1 MKTYKQ
7 IKTIGMKKLQLL
19 CLLMLA
25 FFTFSC
31 YDDSDILNRLDAMES
46 DRVASIETQMAAAQ
60 SSIEALQAADV
71 ALDKYID
78 ALEVKSD
85 SLAQVLQNSDQQL
98 DNRIDEV
105 YEMTM
110 KELALVNAE
119 LQALNS
125 QDSLLNVRLTEL
137 NDYIAQVEAQQ
148 KAEHDW
154 VQQTFSTLEQYEAT
168 CAAIAGLEAHLQ
180 TVDGELLDLTKALA
194 EQKQALEQS
203 IADAVTSVKSWVN
216 EQLSGY
222 YTIAQTDAKIAAV
235 LDTMT
240 QENAE
245 LRQQLTQMQDSLAQ
259 TRIDLTTSYQSA
271 IKQAIEEYDGKITK
285 EIAAQVESLNKRID
299 DEVAAINAQLQALA
313 DRVAALEKEMEELKK
328 ALDIKFDQA
337 NPNYQPGEVVNVAFT
352 LSNADE
358 NTVVEAIAE
367 GLWKARVSMDGYDK
381 GTIKVTTSAGG
392 GEGKV
397 LVFVNKGNATIMR
410 VLLFD
415 QGVVRVLNDA
425 ITVSPSDTTLVVNL
439 STSVPEIKVVI
450 PDDAQSWIRQCEL
463 PVTKADMREE
473 SIAFA
478 IDLNLSKE
486 PRETIIRILSS
497 ETNKEK
503 AAFSIYQQSDV
514 MGNNEIWYTSTDGQ
528 IVEPSDPGAFRANII
543 SNTYLNGKGVLR
555 FDADVDRLGESTFT
569 SCYTLKT
576 ITLPESV
583 KTIGKYAFQWC
594 NSLTE
599 IYLPQ
604 TLTEIP
610 EETFWGCS
618 SLTKINLP
626 ETLLSINGYAF
637 ASCSS
642 LAQIDLPK
650 SLSSIGCAAFDYCSS
665 LTEIVLPE
673 SLSRLDGCAFR
684 NCTSLT
690 KISLPVGLTT
700 IAGSVFS
707 ECSNLEEVVMENVI
721 SIEDNAFYKCRKLKK
736 VSIRG
741 GFIPSTASATFTE
754 CYLEDIALQV
764 PAGYK
769 AIYEQAELWKDFGS
783 IEENEVV
790 INIGTL
796 SNMLSPNYDSRHKEL
811 NAGSILS
818 QASYVSM
825 KVGGDDMYTFKK
837 SSTDAVAKVGT
848 HYMSLKVQVAGNTNP
863 KDADNENCDKNVTV
877 PANGAFFTFDVE
889 KDGYLYV
896 FFGGNSHKT
905 YLVGE
910 DDALIGYEFA
920 MTTPAEQE
928 TPWGTLLSYIMKGEG
943 ENNRISSPE
952 GLIWP
957 EKIALGDAWEAAAGS
972 GGKIAASGQAVVKF
986 PVSAGHTYSFC
997 GCGTKVSCAGFIF
1010 FETEEDVYC
1019 TENGVTT
1026 LMMAK

>member
-1 MKTYKQ
+1 
-7 IKTIGMKKLQLL
+7 MKKLQMI

-25 FFTFSC
+25 LFTFSC
-31 YDDSDILNRLDAMES
+31 YDDSDILGRLDALES
-46 DRVASIETQMAAAQ
+46 DRVASIETQIAAAQ
-60 SSIEALQAADV
+60 NSIEALQAADV
-71 ALDKYID
+71 ALEKYID
-78 ALEVKSD
+78 ALEAKSD
-85 SLAQVLQNSDQQL
+85 SLAQALQNSDQQL
-98 DNRIDEV
+98 NNRIDEV
-105 YEMTM
+105 YEKTM
-110 KELALVNAE
+110 KEFALVNAE

-125 QDSLLNVRLTEL
+125 QDSILNVRLAEL

-180 TVDGELLDLTKALA
+180 TVDAEWLALTQALA

-203 IADAVTSVKSWVN
+203 IADAVASVKSWVN

-259 TRIDLTTSYQSA
+259 TRIDLTEAYQSA
-271 IKQAIEEYDGKITK
+271 IKQAIEEHDGKITK
-285 EIAAQVESLNKRID
+285 EIAAQVETLNHRID

-358 NTVVEAIAE
+358 STVVEAIAE

-381 GTIKVTTSAGG
+381 GTIKVTTSAEG

-463 PVTKADMREE
+463 PATKAEMREE

-478 IDLNLSKE
+478 IDANLSKE

-514 MGNNEIWYTSTDGQ
+514 MGNNEIWYTSTNGS
-528 IVEPSDPGAFRANII
+528 IVTPNDPGAFRANII

-555 FDADVDRLGESTFT
+555 FDADVDRLGESTFKE
-569 SCYTLKT
+569 CRTLKT
-576 ITLPESV
+576 ITLPETV
-583 KTIGKYAFQWC
+583 KTIGKEAFQYC
-594 NSLTE
+594 ESLTE
-599 IYLPQ
+599 INLPQ
-604 TLTEIP
+604 TLTEIAWG
-610 EETFWGCS
+610 TFYCCS

-626 ETLLSINGYAF
+626 ETLLSIKEYAF
-637 ASCSS
+637 AYCSS

-650 SLSSIGCAAFDYCSS
+650 SLTGIGFAVFEHCSS
-665 LTEIVLPE
+665 LNQIVLPE
-673 SLSRLDGCAFR
+673 SLSRLDGYAFS

-700 IAGSVFS
+700 IASTVFS

-721 SIEDNAFYKCRKLKK
+721 SIENNAFYKCRKLKN

-741 GFIPSTASATFTE
+741 GFIPSTTSEAFTE

-764 PAGYK
+764 PVGYK

-783 IEENEVV
+783 IEEVEIIRENVGMV
-790 INIGTL
+790 SMVSTDGKDVAL
-796 SNMLSPNYDSRHKEL
+796 S
-811 NAGSILS
+811 AGSILS
-818 QASYVSM
+818 QTSYVSM
-825 KVGGDDMYTFKK
+825 KVGADDTYKNQT
-837 SSTDAVAKVGT
+837 SSTDAVVKVGM
-848 HYMSLKVQVAGNTNP
+848 HYMPLKLRVGGSTNP
-863 KDADNENCDKNVTV
+863 KDADNGNCDKNATV

-920 MTTPAEQE
+920 MTTSAEQKA
-928 TPWGTLLSYIMKGEG
+928 PWGTLLSYIMKGEG
-943 ENNRISSPE
+943 ENNRISSPD

-972 GGKIAASGQAVVKF
+972 DGRIAASGLAVVKF
-986 PVSAGHTYSFC
+986 PVSAGHSYSFC
-997 GCGTKVSCAGFIF
+997 GCGTKVSCAGFVF
-1010 FETEEDVYC
+1010 SETEEDVYC

-1026 LMMAK
+1026 LMMAKQ

>member
-31 YDDSDILNRLDAMES
+31 YDDSDILTRLDAMES
-46 DRVASIETQMAAAQ
+46 DRVASIETQIAAAQ

-78 ALEVKSD
+78 ALEAKSD
-85 SLAQVLQNSDQQL
+85 SLAQVQQNSDQQL

-110 KELALVNAE
+110 KEFALVNAE

-125 QDSLLNVRLTEL
+125 QDSILNVRLTEL

-180 TVDGELLDLTKALA
+180 TVDGKLLDLTQALA
-194 EQKQALEQS
+194 EQKQALEKS

-259 TRIDLTTSYQSA
+259 TRIDLTTAYQSA
-271 IKQAIEEYDGKITK
+271 IKQAIEEHDGKITK

-328 ALDIKFDQA
+328 ALDIKFDQT
-337 NPNYQPGEVVNVAFT
+337 NPNYHPGEVVNVAFT

-358 NTVVEAIAE
+358 STVVETIAE

-381 GTIKVTTSAGG
+381 GTIKVTTSAEG

-439 STSVPEIKVVI
+439 STSVPEIKVMI

-463 PVTKADMREE
+463 PATKAEMREE

-478 IDLNLSKE
+478 IDANLSKE

-514 MGNNEIWYTSTDGQ
+514 MGNNEIWYTSTNGN
-528 IVEPSDPGAFRANII
+528 IVEPNNTLAFGANII
-543 SNTYLNGKGVLR
+543 SNTYVNGKGVIL
-555 FDADVDRLGESTFT
+555 FDDDLT
-569 SCYTLKT
+569 SVLSGAFKSNYSLKT
-576 ITLPESV
+576 ITLPESINTLGESVFQYCSSLTQIDLPDGIV
-583 KTIGKYAFQWC
+583 KIGGSSFYGCESLIEINLPSSLNLKKCGSKIFYECTSLVKANLKDLPKAEYIPYSMFQGCSALVEVIMPKCILEIDHDVFNGCSSLKTINWPDSLTTIASSAFKKCTSIENINLPEGITSLGQNAFEGCSSLVNVTLPSTLTEIGKYAF
-594 NSLTE
+594 NS
-599 IYLPQ
+599 
-604 TLTEIP
+604 
-610 EETFWGCS
+610 C
-618 SLTKINLP
+618 K
-626 ETLLSINGYAF
+626 LLSILEINAMDATLAENSFHSCLSLRTVVLG
-637 ASCSS
+637 ASGISANS
-642 LAQIDLPK
+642 H
-650 SLSSIGCAAFDYCSS
+650 AFDGCF
-665 LTEIVLPE
+665 LDKCELIV
-673 SLSRLDGCAFR
+673 
-684 NCTSLT
+684 
-690 KISLPVGLTT
+690 PVGTK
-700 IAGSVFS
+700 AEYESKSVWKNFS
-707 ECSNLEEVVMENVI
+707 VI
-721 SIEDNAFYKCRKLKK
+721 KE
-736 VSIRG
+736 
-741 GFIPSTASATFTE
+741 
-754 CYLEDIALQV
+754 
-764 PAGYK
+764 
-769 AIYEQAELWKDFGS
+769 AE
-783 IEENEVV
+783 
-790 INIGTL
+790 
-796 SNMLSPNYDSRHKEL
+796 
-811 NAGSILS
+811 
-818 QASYVSM
+818 
-825 KVGGDDMYTFKK
+825 
-837 SSTDAVAKVGT
+837 
-848 HYMSLKVQVAGNTNP
+848 
-863 KDADNENCDKNVTV
+863 
-877 PANGAFFTFDVE
+877 
-889 KDGYLYV
+889 
-896 FFGGNSHKT
+896 
-905 YLVGE
+905 
-910 DDALIGYEFA
+910 
-920 MTTPAEQE
+920 
-928 TPWGTLLSYIMKGEG
+928 
-943 ENNRISSPE
+943 
-952 GLIWP
+952 
-957 EKIALGDAWEAAAGS
+957 
-972 GGKIAASGQAVVKF
+972 
-986 PVSAGHTYSFC
+986 
-997 GCGTKVSCAGFIF
+997 
-1010 FETEEDVYC
+1010 
-1019 TENGVTT
+1019 
-1026 LMMAK
+1026 

>member
-31 YDDSDILNRLDAMES
+31 YDDSDILSRLDAMES
-46 DRVASIETQMAAAQ
+46 DRVASIETQIAAAQ

-78 ALEVKSD
+78 ALEAKSD

-110 KELALVNAE
+110 KEFALVKAE
-119 LQALNS
+119 LQVLNS

-180 TVDGELLDLTKALA
+180 TVDGKLLDLTQALA

-259 TRIDLTTSYQSA
+259 TRIDLTTAYQSA

-478 IDLNLSKE
+478 IDANLSKE

-583 KTIGKYAFQWC
+583 KTIGKYAFSGC
-594 NSLTE
+594 HSLTE

-618 SLTKINLP
+618 SL
-626 ETLLSINGYAF
+626 
-637 ASCSS
+637 
-642 LAQIDLPK
+642 AQIDLPK
-650 SLSSIGCAAFDYCSS
+650 SLSSIGWAAFEYCSS

-673 SLSRLDGCAFR
+673 SLSRLDGCAFMF
-684 NCTSLT
+684 CTSLT

-700 IAGSVFS
+700 IASSVFS

-741 GFIPSTASATFTE
+741 GFIPSTTSATFTE

-764 PAGYK
+764 PVGYK

-783 IEENEVV
+783 IEEVEIIRDNVGLV
-790 INIGTL
+790 SMVSTDGKDVAL
-796 SNMLSPNYDSRHKEL
+796 S
-811 NAGSILS
+811 AGSILS
-818 QASYVSM
+818 QTSYVSM
-825 KVGGDDMYTFKK
+825 KVGADDTYKK
-837 SSTDAVAKVGT
+837 QTSSTDAVAKVGT
-848 HYMSLKVQVAGNTNP
+848 HYMSLKVRVAGTANP
-863 KDADNENCDKNVTV
+863 KDADNENCDKNATV

-896 FFGGNSHKT
+896 FFGGNSHKP

-920 MTTPAEQE
+920 MTTSAEQE

-1010 FETEEDVYC
+1010 SETEEDVYC

>member
-31 YDDSDILNRLDAMES
+31 YDDSDILGRLDAMES
-46 DRVASIETQMAAAQ
+46 NRVASIETQIAAAQ
-60 SSIEALQAADV
+60 NSIEALQAADV

-78 ALEVKSD
+78 ALEAKSD
-85 SLAQVLQNSDQQL
+85 SLAQALQNSDQQL

-110 KELALVNAE
+110 KEFALVNAE

-125 QDSLLNVRLTEL
+125 QDSILNVRLTEL

-222 YTIAQTDAKIAAV
+222 YTIAQTDAKIEAV

-259 TRIDLTTSYQSA
+259 TRIDLTTAYQSA
-271 IKQAIEEYDGKITK
+271 IKQAIEEHDGKITK
-285 EIAAQVESLNKRID
+285 EIAAQVETLNKRID

-358 NTVVEAIAE
+358 STVVEAIAE
-367 GLWKARVSMDGYDK
+367 GLWKARVSMDAYDK
-381 GTIKVTTSAGG
+381 GTIKVTTSAEG

-439 STSVPEIKVVI
+439 STSVPEIKVMI

-478 IDLNLSKE
+478 IDANLSKE

-514 MGNNEIWYTSTDGQ
+514 MGNNEIWYISTNGS
-528 IVEPSDPGAFRANII
+528 IVTPNDPGAFRANII

-555 FDADVDRLGESTFT
+555 FDADVDRLGESTFKE
-569 SCYTLKT
+569 CRTLKT
-576 ITLPESV
+576 ITLPETV
-583 KTIGKYAFQWC
+583 KTIGKDAFRYC
-594 NSLTE
+594 ESLTE
-599 IYLPQ
+599 INLPQ
-604 TLTEIP
+604 TLTEIAWQ
-610 EETFWGCS
+610 TFSHCS

-626 ETLLSINGYAF
+626 ETLLSIKEYAF
-637 ASCSS
+637 AYCSS

-650 SLSSIGCAAFDYCSS
+650 SLTGIGWAAF
-665 LTEIVLPE
+665 EH
-673 SLSRLDGCAFR
+673 
-684 NCTSLT
+684 CTSLT

-700 IAGSVFS
+700 IISEVLS

-741 GFIPSTASATFTE
+741 GFIPTTTSAAFTE

-764 PAGYK
+764 PTGYK

-783 IEENEVV
+783 IEEVEIIRDNVGLV
-790 INIGTL
+790 SMVSADGKDVAL
-796 SNMLSPNYDSRHKEL
+796 S
-811 NAGSILS
+811 AGSILS
-818 QASYVSM
+818 QTSYVSM
-825 KVGGDDMYTFKK
+825 KVGADDTYKK
-837 SSTDAVAKVGT
+837 QTSSTDAVAKVGT
-848 HYMSLKVQVAGNTNP
+848 HYMPLKLRVAGTANP
-863 KDADNENCDKNVTV
+863 KDADNENCDKNATV

-920 MTTPAEQE
+920 MTTPAEQKA
-928 TPWGTLLSYIMKGEG
+928 PWGTLLSYIMKGEG

-957 EKIALGDAWEAAAGS
+957 EIIALGDAWEAAAGS
-972 GGKIAASGQAVVKF
+972 DGKIAASGQAVVKF
-986 PVSAGHTYSFC
+986 PVSAGQSYSFC

-1010 FETEEDVYC
+1010 SETEEEVYC

>member
-46 DRVASIETQMAAAQ
+46 DRVASIETQIAAAQ
-60 SSIEALQAADV
+60 NSIEALQAADV

-78 ALEVKSD
+78 ALEAKSD

-110 KELALVNAE
+110 KEFALVNAE

-259 TRIDLTTSYQSA
+259 TRTELTEAYQSA
-271 IKQAIEEYDGKITK
+271 IKLAIEEYDGKITK

-299 DEVAAINAQLQALA
+299 EEVAAINAQLQALA

-328 ALDIKFDQA
+328 ALDIKFDQT

-358 NTVVEAIAE
+358 NTVVEALAE

-381 GTIKVTTSAGG
+381 GTIKVTTSAEG

-450 PDDAQSWIRQCEL
+450 PDNAQSWIRQCEL

-478 IDLNLSKE
+478 IDANLSKE

-503 AAFSIYQQSDV
+503 AAFRIYQQSDV

-555 FDADVDRLGESTFT
+555 FDADVDRLGESTFK

-583 KTIGKYAFQWC
+583 KTIGKYAFRYC
-594 NSLTE
+594 HSLTE

-610 EETFWGCS
+610 EETFKGCS

-626 ETLLSINGYAF
+626 ETLLSINNYAF
-637 ASCSS
+637 YNCSS

-650 SLSSIGCAAFDYCSS
+650 SLTGIGLAAFYQ
-665 LTEIVLPE
+665 
-673 SLSRLDGCAFR
+673 
-684 NCTSLT
+684 CTSLT
-690 KISLPVGLTT
+690 KISLPVGRAT
-700 IAGSVFS
+700 IASSVFS

-741 GFIPSTASATFTE
+741 GFIPSTTSAAFTE

-796 SNMLSPNYDSRHKEL
+796 SNMLSPNDDSRRKEL

-848 HYMSLKVQVAGNTNP
+848 HYMPLKVQVAGNTNP
-863 KDADNENCDKNVTV
+863 KDADNENCDKNATV

-896 FFGGNSHKT
+896 FFGGNSHKP

-920 MTTPAEQE
+920 MTTSAEQE

-986 PVSAGHTYSFC
+986 PVSAGHSYSFC
-997 GCGTKVSCAGFIF
+997 GCGTKVSCAGFVF
-1010 FETEEDVYC
+1010 SETEEDVYC

>member
-1 MKTYKQ
+1 M
-7 IKTIGMKKLQLL
+7 
-19 CLLMLA
+19 
-25 FFTFSC
+25 
-31 YDDSDILNRLDAMES
+31 
-46 DRVASIETQMAAAQ
+46 
-60 SSIEALQAADV
+60 
-71 ALDKYID
+71 
-78 ALEVKSD
+78 
-85 SLAQVLQNSDQQL
+85 
-98 DNRIDEV
+98 
-105 YEMTM
+105 
-110 KELALVNAE
+110 
-119 LQALNS
+119 
-125 QDSLLNVRLTEL
+125 
-137 NDYIAQVEAQQ
+137 
-148 KAEHDW
+148 
-154 VQQTFSTLEQYEAT
+154 
-168 CAAIAGLEAHLQ
+168 
-180 TVDGELLDLTKALA
+180 
-194 EQKQALEQS
+194 
-203 IADAVTSVKSWVN
+203 
-216 EQLSGY
+216 
-222 YTIAQTDAKIAAV
+222 
-235 LDTMT
+235 
-240 QENAE
+240 
-245 LRQQLTQMQDSLAQ
+245 
-259 TRIDLTTSYQSA
+259 
-271 IKQAIEEYDGKITK
+271 
-285 EIAAQVESLNKRID
+285 
-299 DEVAAINAQLQALA
+299 AAINAQLQTLA

-328 ALDIKFDQA
+328 ALDIKFDQV

-478 IDLNLSKE
+478 IDANLSKE

-514 MGNNEIWYTSTDGQ
+514 MGNNEIWYTSTDGN

-555 FDADVDRLGESTFT
+555 FDADVDRLGESTFK

-583 KTIGKYAFQWC
+583 KTIGKYAFRYC
-594 NSLTE
+594 HSLTE

-610 EETFWGCS
+610 EETFKGCS

-626 ETLLSINGYAF
+626 ETLLSINNYAF
-637 ASCSS
+637 YNCSS

-650 SLSSIGCAAFDYCSS
+650 SLTGIGLAAFEYCSS

-673 SLSRLDGCAFR
+673 SLSRLDGNAFSGCSKLSSISIPEGVTSIGDYAFYKCSNLSSISIPEGVTSIGESAFS
-684 NCTSLT
+684 NCTSIT

-700 IAGSVFS
+700 MASSVFS

-741 GFIPSTASATFTE
+741 GFIPSTTSATFTE

-764 PAGYK
+764 PVGYK

-796 SNMLSPNYDSRHKEL
+796 SNMLSPNDDSRRKEL

-848 HYMSLKVQVAGNTNP
+848 HYMPLKVQVAGNTNP
-863 KDADNENCDKNVTV
+863 KDADNENCDKNATV

-896 FFGGNSHKT
+896 FFGGSSHKT

-928 TPWGTLLSYIMKGEG
+928 APWGTLLSYIMKGEG

-997 GCGTKVSCAGFIF
+997 GCGTKVSCVGFIF
-1010 FETEEDVYC
+1010 SETEEDVYC

-1026 LMMAK
+1026 LMIAK